1 MELPPEFINQNFS
14 IHQDL
19 REKLYT
25 LGFHQ
30 QLPIGSM
37 SIVSAL
43 LEDLIKVTDSYKQS
57 KETVKNLLEVLIL
70 QFSDS
75 FCYNIQMN

>member
-1 MELPPEFINQNFS
+1 MAFT
-14 IHQDL
+14 QDL
-19 REKLYT
+19 REQLYT

-57 KETVKNLLEVLIL
+57 KQTVKNLLEVEL
-70 QFSDS
+70 QF
-75 FCYNIQMN
+75 YL